1 MRTMRKP
8 HALIHLHL
16 LPAEP
21 HYLYVCRN
29 SEATYLLP
37 LLEELVEF
45 AINHGLAFHAGVD
58 DEVPSVDDMFYRA
71 QRA

>member
-16 LPAEP
+16 LPAEA

-29 SEATYLLP
+29 SEATCLLS
-37 LLEELVEF
+37 LLEELVEL
-45 AINHGLAFHAGVD
+45 AINHGLALHAGVD
-58 DEVPSVDDMFYRA
+58 DEVPSMDNVFYRA

>member
-16 LPAEP
+16 LPAEA

-29 SEATYLLP
+29 SEATYLLL
-37 LLEELVEF
+37 LLEELVELT
-45 AINHGLAFHAGVD
+45 INHGLAFHTGVD
-58 DEVPSVDDMFYRA
+58 DEMPSMNDVFYRA